1 MGPRSSSPANMDASV
16 SQTCF
21 HTVPS
26 LLPSEHL
33 EFLPTYMSVVY
44 ALALKQTQ
52 AVDPQL
58 KTETQAEVSTDSP
71 VPVSIE
77 AVSTRC
83 QGVCELPLLSW
94 ICVWEEIQGI
104 LLYWDCTFGLSVCG
118 VTCCHST
125 EPSRIKKS
133 KMCTGCKYVCQSW
146 NICETFLFF
155 IQVVSG
161 NMIDVGTELCAL

>member
-1 MGPRSSSPANMDASV
+1 MP
-16 SQTCF
+16 
-21 HTVPS
+21 
-26 LLPSEHL
+26 
-33 EFLPTYMSVVY
+33 
-44 ALALKQTQ
+44 LALKQTQ

-71 VPVSIE
+71 VAVSIE

-94 ICVWEEIQGI
+94 ICVWGEIQGI

-118 VTCCHST
+118 VTALNQA
-125 EPSRIKKS
+125 ELKKT

-146 NICETFLFF
+146 NICESFF
-155 IQVVSG
+155 FFHPGSFW
-161 NMIDVGTELCAL
+161 